1 MINNVPAMINMSY
14 AELMSICDTVH
25 AFMVRDSADFAGFGV
40 DAADITALQ

>member
-25 AFMVRDSADFAGFGV
+25 AFMVRDMADFAGFGV
-40 DAADITALQ
+40 DAVKISELG